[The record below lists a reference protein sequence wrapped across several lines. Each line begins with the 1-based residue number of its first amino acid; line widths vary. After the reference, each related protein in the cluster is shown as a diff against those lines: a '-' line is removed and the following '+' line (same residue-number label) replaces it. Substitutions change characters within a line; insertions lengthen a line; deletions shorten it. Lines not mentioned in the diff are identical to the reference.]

1 MRTNHNFSI
10 KLRFGLKW
18 SSFIGCSHDWLLLI
32 RSHRLEVLIT
42 LKMRIVLQP
51 LDNFIEV
58 CITLNLL
65 RELFNN
71 LSIDLESSNRQ
82 HEFALYNIKLT
93 FILFVNLSQAV
104 FKSDD
109 LIAHGFPLLLK

>member
-18 SSFIGCSHDWLLLI
+18 SCFIGCSHDWLLLI

-58 CITLNLL
+58 RITLNLL

-71 LSIDLESSNRQ
+71 LSIDLESPNRQ
-82 HEFALYNIKLT
+82 HEFALHNIKLT

-109 LIAHGFPLLLK
+109 LIAHGFPLLLE